1 MNGNSNAMEY
11 APDDESPACAVP
23 DAAYQKYYKNIDQR
37 PFGAFSTSAQRDIEV
52 LGKEAV
58 ERDVPAFPKLTKTLG
73 TVWRVKVERQINIE
87 HPSNA
92 DGHVAVTAEV
102 EVKLNRVGKGNEP
115 RLGHGEVVYRYG
127 VAGIG
132 ENADG
137 VGDYHFLYKAKRENE
152 KTVEDVLGHWP
163 VVGLVGK
170 LGQHLL
176 GKHNGAGNQLWKEGH
191 EVAVVEKMRQL
202 IAFSLVGVD
211 YKGHLLEGEKADA
224 EWQQYVFEKKGG
236 GK

>member
-1 MNGNSNAMEY
+1 MNGNTNAMEY

-23 DAAYQKYYKNIDQR
+23 DAAYHKYYKNIDQR
-37 PFGAFSTSAQRDIEV
+37 PFGAFSTSSQWDIEV
-52 LGKEAV
+52 LGKEPV
-58 ERDVPAFPKLTKTLG
+58 ERDMPTFPKLAKTLG

-87 HPSNA
+87 HPSYA

-102 EVKLNRVGKGNEP
+102 EVKLNRVRKGNEP
-115 RLGHGEVVYRYG
+115 RLGHGEVVYRHS

-137 VGDYHFLYKAKRENE
+137 VGYNDFLYESKREDE
-152 KTVEDVLGHWP
+152 ETIEDVLGHWP
-163 VVGLVGK
+163 VVGPVGK

-176 GKHNGAGNQLWKEGH
+176 GKHNGARYQLGKEGH
-191 EVAVVEKMRQL
+191 EVAIVEKMGQL
-202 IAFSLVGVD
+202 VAFCLVGVD
-211 YKGHLLEGEKADA
+211 YKGHLLEGEKTDA